1 MNNNPVSCVIC
12 FGKESENYHF
22 KDGYII
28 LRCLNCGF
36 IFVEVSGVDFN
47 EYYTNPN
54 YLHDNEGRG
63 YVNYDQ
69 DKAAMAPV
77 YVNLFQKIRA
87 YNAEKRLLDL
97 GTASG
102 YFLDIAKQNGYLAEG
117 NDLNPLA
124 VTEGQRRGRKIKQG
138 DLFTIGYSP
147 ESFDVVTA
155 FDFFEHLPSAKLKNY
170 LKAIKKILADRGILA
185 IITVNTA
192 SLWAK
197 IFRKKWHTWLPPEHI
212 SYFSDKNIRKFLE
225 DNGYEVLYLKTIH
238 KKFSLQ
244 YIFNFLYRYQGIFVW
259 RWITVFLE
267 QFPKIGTLPVKLPL
281 GDNMLVLARVLKK

>member
-1 MNNNPVSCVIC
+1 MINDSVDCAIC
-12 FGKESENYHF
+12 SGKESENYHF
-22 KDGYII
+22 KDGYLI

-36 IFVEVSGVDFN
+36 IFVEVSDVDFVD
-47 EYYTNPN
+47 YYTNPN

-69 DKAAMAPV
+69 DKAAMVSV

-87 YNAEKRLLDL
+87 YNAGKRLLDL

-102 YFLDIAKQNGYLAEG
+102 YFLDIAKRNGYLAEG

-124 VTEGQRRGRKIKQG
+124 VQEGSSRGRKIKQG
-138 DLFTIGYSP
+138 DLFTIGYLP

-155 FDFFEHLPSAKLKNY
+155 FDFFEHLPNNKLKTY
-170 LKAIKKILADRGILA
+170 LSEIKKLLVRGGVLA

-197 IFRKKWHTWLPPEHI
+197 IFGKKWHTWLPPEHI

-244 YIFNFLYRYQGIFVW
+244 YIFNFLYRYQKIFIW
-259 RWITVFLE
+259 RWVTLFLE
-267 QFPKIGTLPVKLPL
+267 RFPKLGTLAVKLPL
-281 GDNMLVLARVLKK
+281 GDNILVLARLI

>member
-1 MNNNPVSCVIC
+1 MNTYQCVIC
-12 FGKESENYHF
+12 NHSCEEYFR
-22 KDGYII
+22 KDGFLI
-28 LRCLNCGF
+28 LKCLSCKF
-36 IFVEVSGVDFN
+36 IFVDLKCVDLTD
-47 EYYTNPN
+47 YYINPN

-77 YVNLFQKIRA
+77 YINLFQKIRA
-87 YNAEKRLLDL
+87 YNAGKRLLDL

-102 YFLDIAKQNGYLAEG
+102 YFLDIAKQNGYSAEG

-124 VTEGQRRGRKIKQG
+124 VREGNSRGRKIKQG
-138 DLFTIGYSP
+138 NLFTIGYLL

-155 FDFFEHLPSAKLKNY
+155 FDFFEHLPSAKLKDY
-170 LKAIKKILADRGILA
+170 LKAIKKVLADHGILA

-197 IFRKKWHTWLPPEHI
+197 IFGTKWHTWLPPEHI

-244 YIFNFLYRYQGIFVW
+244 YIFNFLYRYQKIFVW
-259 RWITVFLE
+259 RWITVFLGR
-267 QFPKIGTLPVKLPL
+267 FPKIGTLPVKLPL
-281 GDNMLVLARVLKK
+281 GDNMLVLARVLKR